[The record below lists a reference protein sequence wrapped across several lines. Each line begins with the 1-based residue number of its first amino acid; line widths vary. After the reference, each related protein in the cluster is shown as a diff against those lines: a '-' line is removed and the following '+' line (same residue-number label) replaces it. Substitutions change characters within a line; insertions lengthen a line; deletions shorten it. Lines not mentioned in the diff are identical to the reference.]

1 MAGNRRNPWYRSS
14 ATWFAALMVAAA
26 GGAAWYTSARNP
38 SQPPSGPSTTMA
50 ANSPRGAP
58 AQGIPAHG
66 AAVPPAIGHL
76 DIGGLPTRVVVAD
89 AGIDASIDEVGVVD
103 DAGTPAYEVS
113 WHAAGHMLNTALPGQ
128 PGNMVL
134 TGHVSVAD
142 PHNFAAFSKLDK
154 VAKGDTVDVYSGSR
168 VYHYKVSEVSVVA
181 PDAVNVLRSGQGS
194 TITLITCT
202 HDLKDRLVVVGTLA

>member
-1 MAGNRRNPWYRSS
+1 MRRAPWYRSS

-26 GGAAWYTSARNP
+26 GGAAWYTSARNTTL
-38 SQPPSGPSTTMA
+38 PPSGPSTTMA
-50 ANSPRGAP
+50 ATVPHGSP
-58 AQGIPAHG
+58 
-66 AAVPPAIGHL
+66 AVATTAVGHL
-76 DIGGLPTRVVVAD
+76 DTGGLPTRVVVAD

-103 DAGTPAYEVS
+103 DGGTPAYEVS
-113 WHAAGHMLNTALPGQ
+113 WHAAGHMLDTALPGQ

-142 PHNFAAFSKLDK
+142 PSNLAVFSKLDK
-154 VAKGDTVDVYSGSR
+154 VAKGDTVDVYSGAQ
-168 VYHYKVSEVSVVA
+168 VYHYKVSQVLVVP
-181 PDAVNVLRSGQGS
+181 PDAVNVLRSNSGS

>member
-14 ATWFAALMVAAA
+14 AMWFAALMVAAA

-50 ANSPRGAP
+50 ANSPRGS
-58 AQGIPAHG
+58 
-66 AAVPPAIGHL
+66 AVPPAIGHL